1 MMQVRSLSD
10 AFYITL
16 FFFREGIGM
25 RKDKLTILK
34 EFLQDHYMAVFP
46 AIVLIV
52 AAVTVAIAL
61 GARTESEGNVIAS
74 DPGESVESSAV
85 PEETAAQ
92 DIPLLQNEDPQI
104 RQFVE
109 AYYQAKGDGN
119 TEELLALCDEINE
132 TDIVYFEELSRYI
145 DHYTDLEIYTKAGL
159 TEGSV
164 VAYVYYKMGIVDYS
178 EVPGYETLYICRKD
192 TGELYKKNEMNFL
205 PEEREYITSLN
216 EQVDVVEFNNRVN
229 VEYNELMTNDPKLLE
244 YLGILGEQV
253 NGRVGEIL
261 AELHLGENGQEV
273 EGGGEETVDPSQNGD
288 TEGGLD
294 AQPVA
299 QYAVAKAT
307 VNVRS
312 SDSEKA
318 DKLGKATKG
327 SRLQIVEQRV
337 NGWTK
342 VMYEGKEG
350 YIKSEY
356 LRVEDTAASF
366 ETIGKVTATTNVSI
380 RAAASTDSD
389 RLGTLPGGDSLEL
402 IAEEGDWC
410 KVKFGNQVGFIKS
423 EYLTVQLN

>member
-1 MMQVRSLSD
+1 
-10 AFYITL
+10 
-16 FFFREGIGM
+16 M

-74 DPGESVESSAV
+74 DPGESVESSTV

-119 TEELLALCDEINE
+119 TEELLALCDEMNE

-159 TEGSV
+159 TEGAV

-342 VMYEGKEG
+342 VLYEGKEG

-410 KVKFGNQVGFIKS
+410 KVKFGSQVGFIKS